1 MKKETLIKVIDE
13 EFGDALE
20 MSWLVDVYLKA
31 FIKNDN
37 KIKAATIDY
46 ENQSQ
51 LVRKTLSELYRNLK
65 IMEKAEL
72 EKGVRILH
80 KRKTIEDEKKVKA
93 ELKKERE

>member
-13 EFGDALE
+13 EFGDALP
-20 MSWLVDVYLKA
+20 MSWLVDVCLKA

-51 LVRKTLSELYRNLK
+51 LVRKTLCELYNNLK
-65 IMEKAEL
+65 IMEKAEN

-80 KRKTIEDEKKVKA
+80 KRKINVFA
-93 ELKKERE
+93 KKEKE